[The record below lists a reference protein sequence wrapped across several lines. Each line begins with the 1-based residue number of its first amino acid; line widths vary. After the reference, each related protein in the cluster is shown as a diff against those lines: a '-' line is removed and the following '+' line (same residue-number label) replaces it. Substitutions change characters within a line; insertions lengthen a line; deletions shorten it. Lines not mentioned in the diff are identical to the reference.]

1 MCKCKYLRAALCE
14 HSPHY
19 GARLPRQRFIT
30 SASVP
35 SSPSVALSSSPPSE
49 SSLRHS
55 IPVKPV
61 LRYLVNLLHLL
72 SSAAMHD
79 SPSSPRR
86 SIAPAPPKQHQAKK
100 AGAPKAKGAVRAKS
114 GCYTCRIRRKVCAH
128 VLRFT
133 SNTYV
138 LTRRVPRNAMNGQTQ
153 RVDARHASA
162 SAFSALALGRSAP
175 SGSRYVRAPP
185 SVSWG
190 SHRVFFSHPFL
201 FNRKTIMSP
210 SSVRRSRISWRRRE

>member
-1 MCKCKYLRAALCE
+1 MGVGRGSDRGLESNTRKCVNVNIWRAVLCQ

-35 SSPSVALSSSPPSE
+35 SSPSVALSSSPPTL

-55 IPVKPV
+55 ITLKPF

-86 SIAPAPPKQHQAKK
+86 SIAPAPPKQQQAKK

-114 GCYTCRIRRKVCAH
+114 GCYTCRIRRKVCAY
-128 VLRFT
+128 T
-133 SNTYV
+133 SLFASRPTYV
-138 LTRRVPRNAMNGQTQ
+138 LTLRRVPRNAMNGQTR
-153 RVDARHASA
+153 RVGARHASA
-162 SAFSALALGRSAP
+162 CVSNALALARNAP
-175 SGSRYVRAPP
+175 TGSRYVRAERGRTS
-185 SVSWG
+185 SVS
-190 SHRVFFSHPFL
+190 
-201 FNRKTIMSP
+201 
-210 SSVRRSRISWRRRE
+210 